1 MANNL
6 AIGMVIGASLAS
18 SFKTAF
24 GSARKSIDNLGNAI
38 AKSQQSNQKLSQS
51 LNSLRQKQANAYA
64 EMSRAS
70 RLGGR
75 DLSLLQAEYRKIGK
89 EISQV
94 KKRQADYTKAIEKSL
109 KAQRSFKQAVSL
121 QEKNT
126 NFREAHKSKFTNTA
140 VQATAASGLG
150 VSIMRT
156 FMEQEEAANNL
167 KIAMMKADGSFGEFE
182 AIGKISDQ
190 LGTDLP
196 GTKKDFYKLAMAL
209 KKQGVSDGVLTGGAL
224 KTAAE
229 LNVLL
234 EMDQEGG
241 GEFLAKFMESHRLN
255 ENELPQAADYL
266 QRAMFAGGLSKD
278 QMYESMKYYA
288 PKLNSMKLTGA
299 ENTEKVLAIEA
310 MAGQQGLE
318 GSTFGTGLNMM
329 LSRMNK
335 GPEMMRMATKGMKAE
350 AQDMVKAVGIEFEFW
365 DKKGSFKGIDGM
377 LVEMQKFEKIRQK
390 FGDKGVGLVAEE
402 LFGIEGGRLADIL
415 AQKGQKGLDDMLT
428 KMREQASLQDRINQK
443 TSTLGSAL
451 ESLGGVWETAVG
463 QIGSVFA
470 QDIKD
475 FAKELQNAIEKYTPW
490 IEQHKETIKTVVGGI
505 GGFLAAKF
513 AISGLAFAFS
523 SLLSPLLSVYSGY
536 KRMKT
541 VMAVF
546 KMTRTTGE
554 LTTFGRAMHWTGN
567 LLSKGGRAITNF
579 SRQLATL
586 SVKGIV
592 GSFNFLK
599 NTTVSLL
606 AVMKTG
612 AVRAFTASW
621 NGLSAL
627 VRSVA
632 MGMRFFA
639 NGALTLGRVL
649 GGALVNGITMVSRAF
664 MIAGRA
670 LLTNPI
676 GLLITGIAVAAYLI
690 YDNWGTIGPWFANLW
705 NTVSGYFS
713 GFCTWVQGIWSGA
726 LGWVSSAWDSVTG
739 YFSGLWTNI
748 SAFFSSGIGNIA
760 STILSFSP
768 LGLFQQ
774 AFSTV
779 LSWFGIDLPATFSGF
794 GKNIIDGLVNG
805 IKNAWEGA
813 KEMVSSLGE
822 GIKGWFAEKLGI
834 HSPSRVFKGY
844 GVNVVEGLNIGV
856 AQNAATAA
864 LAVSD
869 MATQMKQAAP
879 KELPTPVMK
888 APKAPNVPKTNAV
901 APTVSE
907 QSVVAFKPVLNSV
920 ETLAKPVLSDKKG
933 LFGSLWD
940 DVKLGANFLGNMLGN
955 VFGGND
961 AGFKTPDF
969 SPNASGSAPSI
980 FSDYE
985 PLNRN
990 TVTHN
995 ETTQNQGGIVVNFNP
1010 TINVN
1015 GNAPQGVTEQ
1025 IQQGMQMSLY
1035 ELEKMMNRIL
1045 DQRQRR
1051 AYR

>member
-6 AIGMVIGASLAS
+6 AIGMVIGATLQG
-18 SFKTAF
+18 SFHNTF
-24 GSARKSIDNLGNAI
+24 
-38 AKSQQSNQKLSQS
+38 AKATQKLDQLGQAVAKNQS
-51 LNSLRQKQANAYA
+51 AHSKLGTELSALRNKQATLYA

-70 RLGGR
+70 SKGGTGLALMKR
-75 DLSLLQAEYRKIGK
+75 EYDKITQSIANVSREQRKWSAEL
-89 EISQV
+89 
-94 KKRQADYTKAIEKSL
+94 EKSISKQSKL
-109 KAQRSFKQAVSL
+109 KNAMVRHDQA
-121 QEKNT
+121 
-126 NFREAHKSKFTNTA
+126 RESRDELKSKVVGTVASAA
-140 VQATAASGLG
+140 VG
-150 VSIMRT
+150 VGVMKT
-156 FMEQEEAANNL
+156 FMEQEEAASNL
-167 KIAMMKADGSFGEFE
+167 KIAMMKADGSFGKFNE
-182 AIGKISDQ
+182 IGKIADQ

-209 KKQGVSDGVLTGGAL
+209 KKQGISDDVLTGGAL

-241 GEFLAKFMESHRLN
+241 GEFLAKLMEAHGLKDA
-255 ENELPQAADYL
+255 ELGAAADDM
-266 QRAMFAGGLSKD
+266 QRAMFASGLSKD

-288 PKLNSMKLTGA
+288 PSANQLGLTGR
-299 ENTEKVLAIEA
+299 ENSQKIFAVEGLASKVGI
-310 MAGQQGLE
+310 E
-318 GSTFGTGLNMM
+318 GSTFGTGFNELM
-329 LSRMNK
+329 
-335 GPEMMRMATKGMKAE
+335 GRMATGPEKLK
-350 AQDMVKAVGIEFEFW
+350 KAVKGLPADARKMLEGSGVNLDFW
-365 DKKGSFKGIDGM
+365 DKKGNFKGIDAMMAELSKLDKVREKYGEKG
-377 LVEMQKFEKIRQK
+377 LNIVTKQLFEEQ
-390 FGDKGVGLVAEE
+390 
-402 LFGIEGGRLADIL
+402 GGRLASVL
-415 AQKGQKGLDDMLT
+415 AQKGKAGYDDML
-428 KMREQASLQDRINQK
+428 KSMKEQASLQDRINQK

-451 ESLGGVWETAVG
+451 EALGGAWETAVG
-463 QIGSVFA
+463 EVGSVFA
-470 QDIKD
+470 EDIKGL
-475 FAKELQNAIEKYTPW
+475 AKDIQSAVEWFVPFIKE
-490 IEQHKETIKTVVGGI
+490 HKEAIKV
-505 GGFLAAKF
+505 
-513 AISGLAFAFS
+513 
-523 SLLSPLLSVYSGY
+523 
-536 KRMKT
+536 
-541 VMAVF
+541 
-546 KMTRTTGE
+546 
-554 LTTFGRAMHWTGN
+554 
-567 LLSKGGRAITNF
+567 
-579 SRQLATL
+579 
-586 SVKGIV
+586 V
-592 GSFNFLK
+592 GSF
-599 NTTVSLL
+599 
-606 AVMKTG
+606 AAG
-612 AVRAFTASW
+612 II
-621 NGLSAL
+621 
-627 VRSVA
+627 A
-632 MGMRFFA
+632 MR
-639 NGALTLGRVL
+639 GALQAGSFMVQSF
-649 GGALVNGITMVSRAF
+649 TMVWNALKIAF
-664 MIAGRA
+664 MS
-670 LLTNPI
+670 NPI
-676 GLLITGIAVAAYLI
+676 GLAIGVIAAGALLI
-690 YDNWGTIGPWFANLW
+690 YQNWGSIAPWFSNLW

-713 GFCTWVQGIWSGA
+713 SFCTWVQGIWSGA

-739 YFSGLWTNI
+739 YFSNLWTNI
-748 SAFFSSGIGNIA
+748 GAFFNSGIGNIA

-822 GIKGWFAEKLGI
+822 GIKSWFAEKLGI

-888 APKAPNVPKTNAV
+888 APKAPNVPKTKAV

-907 QSVVAFKPVLNSV
+907 QSAVAFKPVLNSV

-969 SPNASGSAPSI
+969 NPNASGSAPSI

-990 TVTHN
+990 AVTHN

>member
-1 MANNL
+1 MSSNL
-6 AIGMVIGASLAS
+6 AISLIIGASVGAAVSGINQVKTSIAALKDSSKSMSERLKTLSDLSVSGMKASIGSITALGGSITALAALAIQFESAMADVKKVVDFKTPEGFKNLSKQLLDLTDTIPMTANELAAITASGGQLGVAEEDLKDFTTTIAKMSVAFDMSAEDSGDAMAKLANVYKIPIKDIGKLGDAINELSNSSPAKASDIVNTLGRIGGVAKQFGLTENAAAALANSFISLGKAPEVAGTAINGMLTKLMTADKGGKKFQAALGAMGLSAKEVKKAISKDAQGALTDFLKKIEKLPKDKQMGILVDLFGLEYADDVAVLAS
-18 SFKTAF
+18 NTEVL
-24 GSARKSIDNLGNAI
+24 D
-38 AKSQQSNQKLSQS
+38 
-51 LNSLRQKQANAYA
+51 
-64 EMSRAS
+64 
-70 RLGGR
+70 
-75 DLSLLQAEYRKIGK
+75 
-89 EISQV
+89 
-94 KKRQADYTKAIEKSL
+94 KSL
-109 KAQRSFKQAVSL
+109 KTL
-121 QEKNT
+121 QETDENGKPKYLGSMEKEFAARAATTENALALLKN
-126 NFREAHKSKFTNTA
+126 SFTKLSISIGQYVLPVINDFIGWLQPVILSISEWINANSDLMTSIA
-140 VQATAASGLG
+140 KWGTYIIGGVAGFSVLMGVLSGVTFVALKAFSVFKTSWTIISFVGKGLLGLG
-150 VSIMRT
+150 
-156 FMEQEEAANNL
+156 
-167 KIAMMKADGSFGEFE
+167 KIL
-182 AIGKISDQ
+182 ISVTGVMAK
-190 LGTDLP
+190 LLVAGVL
-196 GTKKDFYKLAMAL
+196 KLAYGFGYL
-209 KKQGVSDGVLTGGAL
+209 IGTV
-224 KTAAE
+224 
-229 LNVLL
+229 
-234 EMDQEGG
+234 
-241 GEFLAKFMESHRLN
+241 AKM
-255 ENELPQAADYL
+255 
-266 QRAMFAGGLSKD
+266 AMFALNLGKILAGALFKGL
-278 QMYESMKYYA
+278 M
-288 PKLNSMKLTGA
+288 
-299 ENTEKVLAIEA
+299 
-310 MAGQQGLE
+310 MAG
-318 GSTFGTGLNMM
+318 
-329 LSRMNK
+329 
-335 GPEMMRMATKGMKAE
+335 
-350 AQDMVKAVGIEFEFW
+350 
-365 DKKGSFKGIDGM
+365 KGI
-377 LVEMQKFEKIRQK
+377 
-390 FGDKGVGLVAEE
+390 
-402 LFGIEGGRLADIL
+402 LF
-415 AQKGQKGLDDMLT
+415 
-428 KMREQASLQDRINQK
+428 
-443 TSTLGSAL
+443 
-451 ESLGGVWETAVG
+451 V
-463 QIGSVFA
+463 
-470 QDIKD
+470 
-475 FAKELQNAIEKYTPW
+475 
-490 IEQHKETIKTVVGGI
+490 
-505 GGFLAAKF
+505 
-513 AISGLAFAFS
+513 
-523 SLLSPLLSVYSGY
+523 
-536 KRMKT
+536 
-541 VMAVF
+541 
-546 KMTRTTGE
+546 
-554 LTTFGRAMHWTGN
+554 
-567 LLSKGGRAITNF
+567 
-579 SRQLATL
+579 
-586 SVKGIV
+586 
-592 GSFNFLK
+592 
-599 NTTVSLL
+599 
-606 AVMKTG
+606 
-612 AVRAFTASW
+612 
-621 NGLSAL
+621 
-627 VRSVA
+627 
-632 MGMRFFA
+632 
-639 NGALTLGRVL
+639 
-649 GGALVNGITMVSRAF
+649 
-664 MIAGRA
+664 GRA

-713 GFCTWVQGIWSGA
+713 AFCSWVQGIWSGA

-888 APKAPNVPKTNAV
+888 APKAPKVPKTKAV
-901 APTVSE
+901 APTVSKMPKAPKVPKVQAPTVNAPKTTAPVAMKNE
-907 QSVVAFKPVLNSV
+907 RAQYVERMQNREKRQSAVAFKPVLNSV
-920 ETLAKPVLSDKKG
+920 ETLVKPALSDKKG

-969 SPNASGSAPSI
+969 NPNASGSAPSI

-990 TVTHN
+990 AVTHN

-1010 TINVN
+1010 TININ